1 MHCALLHYCRSRR
14 RRVECEEAS
23 LFSKKENQSKIGV
36 QIWNSLEVQLTKY
49 RVSQQVLNENLKFVK
64 LKGDLH
70 CLECKQTF
78 TIFSYFTVPELV
90 GTPCNKSSHF
100 HFTQKDLV
108 IIFHLTEKI
117 SENVGK
123 N

>member
-1 MHCALLHYCRSRR
+1 MHCALLHCRSRR

-36 QIWNSLEVQLTKY
+36 QIWNSLEVHITKY

-70 CLECKQTF
+70 CLEWKQTF
-78 TIFSYFTVPELV
+78 TIFFVFYGS
-90 GTPCNKSSHF
+90 GTCWD
-100 HFTQKDLV
+100 TL
-108 IIFHLTEKI
+108 
-117 SENVGK
+117 
-123 N
+123 